1 MRKTWFILLCLQ
13 SLLLMGQST
22 EVWEAPRQ
30 GIIGDGATLNTEK
43 IQTAIDRLSQQGGGR
58 LSFPPG
64 IYLTGSIVLK
74 DGVELHLERGATLL
88 GSDNPYHYFKLE

>member
-43 IQTAIDRLSQQGGGR
+43 IQTAIDRISRQGGGR

-64 IYLTGSIVLK
+64 IYLTGSIVMG
-74 DGVELHLERGATLL
+74 DGVELHL
-88 GSDNPYHYFKLE
+88 